1 MKITRHGSAANHG
14 PQELNLP
21 QPAFEWSQ
29 EAKSLK
35 IHHGRAKDFSG
46 NAHHSYDIA
55 ISTEE
60 FCEVLSALAA
70 AAVSNP
76 RAFERNFATANNA
89 FQRLHFISGG
99 LYRVGTSD
107 GVA

>member
-1 MKITRHGSAANHG
+1 MRITRHGSAANHG

-21 QPAFEWSQ
+21 QPTFEWSH

-46 NAHHSYDIA
+46 GAHHSYDIA
-55 ISTEE
+55 ISREE
-60 FCEVLSALAA
+60 LCAILSALATA
-70 AAVSNP
+70 AGSNP
-76 RAFERNFATANNA
+76 RDFEGSFASANNV

-99 LYRVGTSD
+99 LYRVGAND
-107 GVA
+107 DVA